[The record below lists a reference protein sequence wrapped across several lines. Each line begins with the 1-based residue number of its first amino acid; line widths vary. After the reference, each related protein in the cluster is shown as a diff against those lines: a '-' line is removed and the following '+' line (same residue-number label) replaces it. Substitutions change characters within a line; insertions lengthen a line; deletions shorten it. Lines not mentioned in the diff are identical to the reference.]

1 MSRTKKKTANNAI
14 AEERIA
20 LMRSDFIGGA
30 TLRQLA
36 SKYGI
41 SLASVGAISSREG
54 WVEKRETEQLRAIV
68 PEIIESTD
76 KRVALVAKNAG
87 EKIVAICDQIQNI
100 SGEVV
105 ERLSKADFSETDLR
119 DLVVITKT
127 LNDTWV
133 KLQEESRAMKASG
146 ARLAVTLNLDGK
158 AMIQPHH
165 CPACRRPID
174 KVP

>member
-1 MSRTKKKTANNAI
+1 MPRKPNI
-14 AEERIA
+14 IPEEKLA
-20 LMRSDFIGGA
+20 LIRSEYMAGA
-30 TLRQLA
+30 SLRELA
-36 SKYGI
+36 AKHGI
-41 SLASVGAISSREG
+41 SLSSIGNVSSREG
-54 WVEKRETEQLRAIV
+54 WVDRRDSEQLKTIV
-68 PEIIESTD
+68 PEIIESAD

-133 KLQEESRAMKASG
+133 KLQEESRAMRASG

-174 KVP
+174 KP